1 MRTYLVTYSLADL
14 TNFPTRKG
22 FGKCIKK
29 HFNSGSGKVK
39 VQHWA
44 CAKEKHQNGGVHYHV
59 ALKLTGPKH
68 WKSVKERIPLKEGI
82 VVNFSGNHDNY
93 YSAYRYIYKDDDS
106 VHHSK
111 HHPNLDDVALPWTKS
126 QPKPTNKLKNHMPRK
141 TQLTLHKN
149 EAESKMQE
157 MSNSI

>member
-1 MRTYLVTYSLADL
+1 MAL
-14 TNFPTRKG
+14 
-22 FGKCIKK
+22 GK
-29 HFNSGSGKVK
+29 
-39 VQHWA
+39 
-44 CAKEKHQNGGVHYHV
+44 
-59 ALKLTGPKH
+59 LKSIIGHMPRRNTKIEGYIIMLPWSWKH

-157 MSNSI
+157 MSNSIWSQWAFIKKQ